1 LAHPITITVCIR
13 LLLELEKHLVP
24 KKKKKLEKHQKQ
36 NSAVNLAVSS
46 KLNQNTVQV
55 QVGGRSIPSR
65 SWIVIVMLKGTTLSE
80 KIGI

>member
-13 LLLELEKHLVP
+13 LLLE
-24 KKKKKLEKHQKQ
+24 LEKHQKQ